1 MNKRESIIQQIV
13 QVAGRNYPESEAYLY
28 GSRTRKKANANSDW
42 DLLILLKKDIVP
54 FELETGAIDNYYD
67 LELKT
72 GEVFP
77 PLVYAKSDWN
87 DNYSIIPLYDNIQK
101 EGVKLK

>member
-13 QVAGRNYPESEAYLY
+13 QVADKNYPESEVYPY
-28 GSRTRKKANANSDW
+28 GSRARKKVNTNSDW
-42 DLLILLKKDIVP
+42 DLLILLKEDNVP
-54 FELETGAIDNYYD
+54 FELETGVMDNYYD
-67 LELKT
+67 LELKI
-72 GEVFP
+72 GEVFS

-87 DNYSIIPLYDNIQK
+87 DNYSIIPRYDNIQK